1 MMGGGSELLTQRGQ
15 KNEGRVKSDQPGA
28 EPRDCRSWL
37 WGISL
42 LSLLRTRK
50 YAGEYQVRKQGQI
63 EFRASSTSGYPG
75 LCMK

>member
-1 MMGGGSELLTQRGQ
+1 MFQAPGNHKQHQVMMGGGSELLTQRGQ

-42 LSLLRTRK
+42 LSLLRT
-50 YAGEYQVRKQGQI
+50 E
-63 EFRASSTSGYPG
+63 STWESIRSESKDK
-75 LCMK
+75 LRL